1 MPAKTRQQIAL
12 EYGICTKTFNKWL
25 KNTDIKLPIGLITP
39 YYQELIYEQFGH
51 PNYSAKR

>member
-25 KNTDIKLPIGLITP
+25 KNADIKLPIGSITP
-39 YYQELIYEQFGH
+39 YFQELINKNLGS
-51 PNYSAKR
+51 PNYKTK